1 MDTKSEVSV
10 LGSRDPESPVG
21 APVSH
26 LGRWLWY
33 VQSHLLLAL
42 AKKLEAHNVTV
53 VEWLVLREL
62 SVGGEISPVNLGG
75 RLSMTRSSIS
85 RHTKKLAAKGLL
97 QRRTD
102 LHDRRAQTLILT
114 AAGQRVVPALAALAD
129 RNDAEFFG
137 HLPSEEQ
144 KTVRRI
150 LKTAVEHCDRQSIS
164 RGVALSIEFSLE

>member
-10 LGSRDPESPVG
+10 FGSRDPESPVS

-33 VQSHLLLAL
+33 VHSHLLLAL

-62 SVGGEISPVNLGG
+62 SVAGEISPVNLGG
-75 RLSMTRSSIS
+75 RLGMPRSSIS
-85 RHTKKLAAKGLL
+85 RHAKKLAAKGLV
-97 QRRTD
+97 QRRPD
-102 LHDRRAQTLILT
+102 LHDRRALTLILT
-114 AAGQRVVPALAALAD
+114 AAGQRVVPALAALAE

-144 KTVRRI
+144 MTVRRI
-150 LKTAVEHCDRQSIS
+150 LKKTVEHCDRQSIS
-164 RGVALSIEFSLE
+164 RGMASSLEVSLE